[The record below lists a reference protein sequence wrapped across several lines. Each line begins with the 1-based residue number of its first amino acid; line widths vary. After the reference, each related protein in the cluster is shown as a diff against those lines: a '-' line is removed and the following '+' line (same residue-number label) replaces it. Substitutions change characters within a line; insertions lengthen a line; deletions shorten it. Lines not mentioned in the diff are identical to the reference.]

1 MSVNSY
7 LTDLAGALII
17 RDDEKVG
24 INKSLETMK
33 IRLGAYFG
41 TSVKEKLTF
50 GSYTRGTILP
60 RTADEDSDIDLMVVF
75 NNEYGYKP
83 QAYLNKLK
91 GFVEHYYSTSIIHQ
105 SSPSIVLEM
114 QHIKFDLVPAYKAM
128 SMCYYIPKNSTDWQ
142 LTDPNGFNDNL
153 VEANKSNDYKLKP
166 VIRLMKYWN
175 IKKNCRGAASFELE
189 DKLAQELKY
198 AYLSCSS
205 YSDYILKAFDAVR
218 LTVDYS
224 RADEAKKAIRR
235 ALEDESDGYPYL
247 ALSEIEK
254 VFPEL

>member
-1 MSVNSY
+1 MLS
-7 LTDLAGALII
+7 G
-17 RDDEKVG
+17 
-24 INKSLETMK
+24 
-33 IRLGAYFG
+33 
-41 TSVKEKLTF
+41 SVKQAVQRVPVSFRSRYRWDKL
-50 GSYTRGTILP
+50 SQRGLRHYLFFSEHQVHGLPSLILV
-60 RTADEDSDIDLMVVF
+60 AVV
-75 NNEYGYKP
+75 
-83 QAYLNKLK
+83 A
-91 GFVEHYYSTSIIHQ
+91 VQ

-175 IKKNCRGAASFELE
+175 IKKNCRGAASFEPE